1 MCFAPQKI
9 DENKGWYNF
18 FQIAEFLLQYWKIN
32 NSDLFETNN
41 LQGLVLLEKIKFVCD
56 IEITIKRK

>member
-41 LQGLVLLEKIKFVCD
+41 LHCRVGQKIEKFK
-56 IEITIKRK
+56 